1 MVRAG
6 FRRAVLYPET
16 NQETQ
21 MRRAFFV
28 ASAAAV
34 LLASFGIASQLS
46 TIVTPA
52 YGEDAHHGEFR
63 FSPEHGH
70 VIRQHAEHEHYRSH
84 DDHHVHAD
92 VGLTLPG
99 SVELHPLPHAL
110 MTQIPSA
117 HEYRY
122 GIVNGRH
129 VIVHHSTRR
138 VMHAF

>member
-1 MVRAG
+1 
-6 FRRAVLYPET
+6 
-16 NQETQ
+16 

-34 LLASFGIASQLS
+34 LLAGVGIASQQS

-52 YGEDAHHGEFR
+52 YGEEAHHGGAVR

-70 VIRQHAEHEHYRSH
+70 IIRQHAEHEHYRSH
-84 DDHHVHAD
+84 DDHHIHAD
-92 VGLTLPG
+92 VGGTLPG